1 MQKETANFYRLK
13 LIFIKIEKRILL
25 IKNQKKIKKE
35 NFKFKFA
42 VNEEKI
48 YLENLKDQ
56 KKIS

>member
-1 MQKETANFYRLK
+1 MQKEITYFYELK
-13 LIFIKIEKRILL
+13 LTFIKIEKRILL